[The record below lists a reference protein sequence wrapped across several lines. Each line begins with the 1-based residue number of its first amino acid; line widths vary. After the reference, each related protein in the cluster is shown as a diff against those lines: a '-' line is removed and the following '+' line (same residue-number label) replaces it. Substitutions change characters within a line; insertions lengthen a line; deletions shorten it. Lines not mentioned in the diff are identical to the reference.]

1 MPGYHGAGRSAEHQG
16 GKNMQQ
22 VGKWAFIVGFG
33 LAVIAAFV
41 TQVSWMYWLLAVLG
55 VVVGFL
61 NITAE
66 ETKGFLIAAIAL
78 ILSATSVQA
87 IPLVG
92 EIVTRIMANVVAFM
106 SAAVLVVAL
115 KSLFESAKD

>member
-1 MPGYHGAGRSAEHQG
+1 M
-16 GKNMQQ
+16 KQ
-22 VGKWAFIVGFG
+22 VGKWAFIAGFA

-41 TQVSWMYWLLAVLG
+41 TQVSWIYWLLAVLG

-92 EIVTRIMANVVAFM
+92 EIVTRVMANVVAFM